1 MDAPRIKLCGIT
13 SLQDAELCADAGAW
27 ALGMIFWSG
36 SRRRC
41 TVPAAEEIGALLRRR
56 VELAGVFVNAPLD
69 TVARTAERAR
79 LSLVQLHG
87 DEGPAFCDEVARRTG
102 ARVLKAARIAN
113 RGDLQALRVFHTD
126 FHLVDAHVEGLRGG
140 TGETL
145 DWSMLAAR
153 RRGGTPL
160 VLSGGLTPENV
171 AGAVEAVAPWA
182 VDSASGTEAAP
193 GRKDPERVEAFVAAV
208 RSTATPEPENV
219 GGPAS
224 GSHGDG
230 LRHPSEA
237 EAAS

>member
-1 MDAPRIKLCGIT
+1 MDVPRIKLCGIT
-13 SLQDAELCADAGAW
+13 SLEDAQLCADAGAW
-27 ALGMIFWSG
+27 ALGMIFWPG

-41 TVPAAEEIGALLRRR
+41 TVPAAEQIAELLRRR

-102 ARVLKAARIAN
+102 ARVIKAARIAN

-145 DWSMLAAR
+145 DWSLPAGRPRA
-153 RRGGTPL
+153 GTPL
-160 VLSGGLTPENV
+160 ILSGGLTPANV
-171 AGAVEAVAPWA
+171 AEAIEAVAPWA
-182 VDSASGTEAAP
+182 VDSASGTESAP

-208 RSTATPEPENV
+208 HSTARPEP
-219 GGPAS
+219 
-224 GSHGDG
+224 
-230 LRHPSEA
+230 RPSA
-237 EAAS
+237 EAAPSARAAR

>member
-13 SLQDAELCADAGAW
+13 SLDDAQLCADAGAW

-41 TVPAAEEIGALLRRR
+41 TVAVAEQIGASLRRR

-69 TVARTAERAR
+69 TVARTAERAQ

-87 DEGPAFCDEVARRTG
+87 DEGPAFCDEVSRRTG
-102 ARVLKAARIAN
+102 ARVIKAARIAN

-140 TGETL
+140 TGQTL
-145 DWSMLAAR
+145 DWSLPAGR
-153 RRGGTPL
+153 PRGGTPL
-160 VLSGGLTPENV
+160 ILSGGLTPENV
-171 AGAVEAVAPWA
+171 VAGIEAVAPWA

-193 GRKDPERVEAFVAAV
+193 GHKDPERVEAFVAAV
-208 RSTATPEPENV
+208 HSTATP
-219 GGPAS
+219 GPQ
-224 GSHGDG
+224 
-230 LRHPSEA
+230 PSAEVESSA
-237 EAAS
+237 EAAR